1 VREAAS
7 IIYKALKNNERIST
21 VVDPDVDGFTSAA
34 IMINFIN
41 NYFPKYVNEN
51 FYYVLHSGKQ
61 HGLAD
66 IDLQDIVDRG
76 TSIMWI
82 GDAASNDYEQHKFL
96 VDNGIDVIITDH
108 HECDEYSPYAITI
121 NNQMCDYPNKSLSG
135 VGVTWQLCRAIEEI
149 YQLGDY
155 TSKMVD
161 LVALGVLSDMMD
173 YRQIEVRALVNL
185 GLNAIT
191 NPFFRGMTIKNKYS
205 IDKMNGINYFST
217 AFYVTPYINAICR
230 SGTLAEKEIVFK
242 AMCIPYA
249 FQKILTTKRGHKG
262 ETVAL
267 YEEAILIA
275 DRVKRRQTKLQD
287 ASMALL
293 KNKIEKEQLLNN
305 SVIVLLCN
313 PGDVEP
319 NIAGLCA
326 NKIQA
331 EYQRPTLILIKTH
344 QFKDK
349 EDIYRGSA
357 RNYSQCEIED
367 FRKVCE
373 DTGET
378 SLAQGHQGAFGCWI
392 PESNL
397 DNFISKTNE
406 YYKNLDMSPTYWVD
420 YNWNSN
426 QIDSKILLDL
436 ADLNIF
442 GQEIPEVFVAIKDV
456 SLSESN
462 VTLMSPD
469 KHPTIK
475 IQIGD
480 VSIIKFKSSQEEY
493 ESFIQPN
500 TKITLIGKPAK
511 NEWMGSVSAQI
522 LIDNYELKTEWVF

>member
-1 VREAAS
+1 MREAAS
-7 IIYKALKNNERIST
+7 VIYEALENNERIAT

-34 IMINFIN
+34 VMINFIN
-41 NYFPKYVNEN
+41 NYFPEYINEN

-76 TSIMWI
+76 TSVVWI

-96 VDNGIDVIITDH
+96 LDNGIKVIITDH

-121 NNQMCDYPNKSLSG
+121 NNQMCGYPNKSLSG

-149 YQLGDY
+149 YKLGHY

-205 IDKMNGINYFST
+205 IDKMNGINYLSI

-230 SGTLAEKEIVFK
+230 SGIDSEKELVFK
-242 AMCIPYA
+242 ALCIPFA
-249 FQKILTTKRGHKG
+249 FQDVLTTKRGHKG
-262 ETVAL
+262 ETVPL

-287 ASMALL
+287 NSMALL
-293 KNKIEKEQLLNN
+293 KNKIEKEHLLDN
-305 SVIVLLCN
+305 SVIMLLCK
-313 PGDVEP
+313 PGEVEP

-331 EYQRPTLILIKTH
+331 EYQRPTVILIKSRWNG
-344 QFKDK
+344 DK
-349 EDIYRGSA
+349 EDVYRGSA

-367 FRKVCE
+367 FRGVCE
-373 DTGET
+373 DTE
-378 SLAQGHQGAFGCWI
+378 SVDLAQGHQGAFGLWI
-392 PESNL
+392 KESNL
-397 DNFISKTNE
+397 NDFISKTND
-406 YYKNLDMSPTYWVD
+406 YYKDLNLSPTYWVD
-420 YNWNSN
+420 YNWNLN
-426 QIDSKILLDL
+426 EINSKTILDL
-436 ADLNIF
+436 ASLNIF
-442 GQEIPEVFVAIKDV
+442 GQEIPEVFIGLKDIP
-456 SLSESN
+456 LSESN
-462 VTLMSPD
+462 VTLMSAD

-475 IQIGD
+475 VQIGD

-493 ESFIQPN
+493 EQFIQPN

-511 NEWMGSVSAQI
+511 NEWMGNVSAQI
-522 LIDNYELKTEWVF
+522 LIDDYELKTEWIF